1 MGICESTPESKLPAG
16 WTELFHALKL
26 TEREITQ
33 LQRMFRKVDMD
44 NSGSVDTVELLT
56 LLDIERTRF
65 TEQIFT
71 LFDSDN
77 SGKVDF
83 REFVMALWN
92 YCTIGEAS
100 LGIVD
105 KTFYLSL
112 MDDKHLH
119 TFHFRYLYI
128 RPV

>member
-1 MGICESTPESKLPAG
+1 
-16 WTELFHALKL
+16 
-26 TEREITQ
+26 
-33 LQRMFRKVDMD
+33 
-44 NSGSVDTVELLT
+44 VELLT

-100 LGIVD
+100 LGMVD
-105 KTFYLSL
+105 KKNPYLTVDKHLRRTYLSL
-112 MDDKHLH
+112 QIYLH
-119 TFHFRYLYI
+119 STCTTAIQVVCYRQAK
-128 RPV
+128 